1 VNFTK
6 TSIFGIMSVAKIVK
20 RFSLVTFP
28 LLFFLTASVYGQ
40 SVTRGPYL
48 QKVSDSSIHVLW
60 STDSLT
66 DSYVFFG
73 TVPASPTQVRFTSSD
88 TNRHNVLIDSLI
100 PNTTYYY
107 AVGNQSGVFDSAVH
121 FHFQTAPAIGSEEA
135 LRFWVTGDFGKGNTE
150 QLDVLAAYNNYAG
163 SNIANC
169 WLWLG
174 DNAYEDGTESDYQA
188 NVFDRYDSLMA
199 YTPFF
204 STPGNHDYRS
214 VSGAYVSH
222 HSTHTGPYYDI
233 VDVPIS
239 AELGGYPS
247 STEAYY
253 SFNYGNAHFVSLN
266 SEVQSTG
273 SVNSDMEAWL
283 HQDLSSDTSLWK
295 IVFTHQP
302 PYSKGSY
309 DSDLSWELVIR
320 GIRENY
326 LPIFDQHDV
335 DLILTGHSH
344 AYERSLLIKEH
355 YDVSTTLLPAMIVDG
370 GSGDPNLGETY
381 VKYTDSAC
389 AEGGAVYCIMGNSGS
404 KTGFGNDKGLNHPV
418 MHFSEAENS
427 VGSLVLDIHGDTL
440 LGTYLR
446 ETGAIPDKFRILKS
460 ACPTDIEVVEPGSF
474 LFKPYNDYGKGE
486 ISVRIDISNRCNLA
500 MKLYDMNG
508 EKVYTHDFGTLP
520 EGKHFHSLNTSS
532 FSTGMYLMV
541 FSNGNRSISKKVF
554 KLNF

>member
-1 VNFTK
+1 
-6 TSIFGIMSVAKIVK
+6 MSVAKIVK

-335 DLILTGHSH
+335 RLALQQMDNGGAKLILPD
-344 AYERSLLIKEH
+344 I
-355 YDVSTTLLPAMIVDG
+355 
-370 GSGDPNLGETY
+370 NLKSFSCTPI
-381 VKYTDSAC
+381 S
-389 AEGGAVYCIMGNSGS
+389 
-404 KTGFGNDKGLNHPV
+404 GLNNIFLIADIAFGIKQGKDIPI
-418 MHFSEAENS
+418 SAGRQAKQYEDNCEARAKSRFCFAYHATQMPSGYCRN
-427 VGSLVLDIHGDTL
+427 
-440 LGTYLR
+440 
-446 ETGAIPDKFRILKS
+446 IPS
-460 ACPTDIEVVEPGSF
+460 
-474 LFKPYNDYGKGE
+474 
-486 ISVRIDISNRCNLA
+486 
-500 MKLYDMNG
+500 
-508 EKVYTHDFGTLP
+508 
-520 EGKHFHSLNTSS
+520 
-532 FSTGMYLMV
+532 
-541 FSNGNRSISKKVF
+541 
-554 KLNF
+554 